1 MEERN
6 GKGILR
12 WILIILAVVLV
23 LLICWKA
30 GWILNGNKNH
40 VSEQEKQEAI
50 QEAVEEINSELQEAQ
65 SDWQDCCRPSGR
77 KGRLFLI
84 SLRSNDSFTHS
95 LIHTFTHNC
104 INFESYFLTFT
115 GQ

>member
-30 GWILNGNKNH
+30 GWILNGNKNE

-50 QEAVEEINSELQEAQ
+50 QEVHEELQEA
-65 SDWQDCCRPSGR
+65 SNE
-77 KGRLFLI
+77 
-84 SLRSNDSFTHS
+84 LRDA
-95 LIHTFTHNC
+95 LK
-104 INFESYFLTFT
+104 
-115 GQ
+115 

>member
-1 MEERN
+1 MVEYS

-30 GWILNGNKNH
+30 GWILNGNKND

-50 QEAVEEINSELQEAQ
+50 QEAVDEINSTIQDEQGTLQEVQ
-65 SDWQDCCRPSGR
+65 SDKQEE
-77 KGRLFLI
+77 
-84 SLRSNDSFTHS
+84 LR
-95 LIHTFTHNC
+95 
-104 INFESYFLTFT
+104 
-115 GQ
+115 